1 MEQGQGS
8 ENGTDQAD
16 GGTYHHPALPP
27 PLSGEP
33 WPAHGAVSPDPAEPA
48 RVIEI
53 LSHELRSPITTI
65 HLGTKVLR
73 DAGNRMSGPVR
84 LEVVEAVEEEAERLY
99 RLVEDVL
106 AVARHEGGA
115 APLPVAP
122 VAIQRW
128 LPDTIAAEVR
138 AYPALVVRSS
148 IPHDLPPVLVD
159 DGALAHVVRNLLA
172 NAVRYAPRGM
182 PVEIVARIA
191 EPGTVRL
198 EFLDRGPGL
207 DPAEADQLF
216 DPFYRSAAAN
226 LQGSAAG
233 LGLAAARRLLAA
245 MSCTIEALPR
255 EGGGARFVITLPI
268 APSDAEPESD
278 RTSER

>member
-1 MEQGQGS
+1 MEQGQRSDPGH
-8 ENGTDQAD
+8 DQAD
-16 GGTYHHPALPP
+16 RGTYQHPALPP
-27 PLSGEP
+27 PISEP
-33 WPAHGAVSPDPAEPA
+33 WTPQAGSALDAAEPA

-73 DAGNRMSGPVR
+73 DAGSRISGPVR

-99 RLVEDVL
+99 RLVEDLL

-122 VAIQRW
+122 LAIQRW

-159 DGALAHVVRNLLA
+159 DGGFAHVVRNLLA

-182 PVEIVARIA
+182 PVEIVATVPQ
-191 EPGTVRL
+191 PGVVRL
-198 EFLDRGPGL
+198 EFLDRGPGVNA
-207 DPAEADQLF
+207 AEADHLF
-216 DPFYRSAAAN
+216 DPFYRTQSAT
-226 LQGSAAG
+226 LQGSGAG
-233 LGLAAARRLLAA
+233 LGLAAARRLLGA
-245 MSCTIEALPR
+245 MNATIEALPR
-255 EGGGARFVITLPI
+255 EGGGARFVITLPV
-268 APSDAEPESD
+268 APADAEPESD
-278 RTSER
+278 RPTAS